1 MDTKEKNIAIGSIQN
16 HQVDDGI
23 VFLKLS
29 NDNSTELIFKH
40 NIDKKHIQFH
50 FCVNGFSKFQFND
63 GRYAFPVS
71 SNNSILLYNPVQELP
86 INALL
91 YPNSLVISILISIKK
106 FHGLFSNQADQIS
119 FLNKDNIGNKFY
131 KEKKLEPMMSVVLN
145 QMVQLS
151 VHESMHNLYL
161 RAKVFELMS
170 FYFNRSKE
178 MDIEQCPF
186 LVDDKNIKK
195 IRLAKEIII
204 SRMIEPPSL
213 TVLASEVEISL
224 KKLKEGFK
232 QVYGASVFVFL
243 LDYKM
248 QVSKTLLS
256 SGNYNVNEVALKVG
270 YSTAT
275 HFINAFK
282 KKFGTTP
289 KKYLMTI

>member
-1 MDTKEKNIAIGSIQN
+1 LNTKEKNIAIGSIQN

-50 FCVNGFSKFQFND
+50 FCVKGFSKFQFND

-91 YPNSLVISILISIKK
+91 SPNSLVISILISIKK

-213 TVLASEVEISL
+213 TGLASEVEISL

-289 KKYLMTI
+289 KKYLMSL

>member
-1 MDTKEKNIAIGSIQN
+1 LNIKEKNIAIGSIQN
-16 HQVDDGI
+16 YQVDDGI
-23 VFLKLS
+23 IFLKLS
-29 NDNSTELIFKH
+29 NDNSTELNFNH
-40 NIDKKHIQFH
+40 DIDKKYIQFH
-50 FCVNGFSKFQFND
+50 FCIKGFSKFQFNK
-63 GRYAFPVS
+63 GRYAFPVIS
-71 SNNSILLYNPVQELP
+71 DNSILLYNPVQELP

-91 YPNSLVISILISIKK
+91 NPNSLVISILISIKK
-106 FHGLFSNQADQIS
+106 FHSLFSNQADQIS

-151 VHESMHNLYL
+151 VHKSMHNLYL

-170 FYFNRSKE
+170 LYFNRSKE
-178 MDIEQCPF
+178 MDVEQCPF

-213 TVLASEVEISL
+213 TDLASEVEISL

-289 KKYLMTI
+289 KKYLMSL

>member
-50 FCVNGFSKFQFND
+50 FCVKGFSKFQFND
-63 GRYAFPVS
+63 GRYALPVS

-289 KKYLMTI
+289 KKYLMSL